1 MHALW
6 IAAVVIIVALW
17 GCTGVPTNAAQYN
30 GRGGDHAGAVSTG
43 GAVHGR
49 GATSGGMGHGSI
61 GGRGASGNGA
71 GAASGGMG
79 RR

>member
-1 MHALW
+1 MKYAAAMILIALVACTSTPTQHVDHG
-6 IAAVVIIVALW
+6 IGNGSHSAAVGA
-17 GCTGVPTNAAQYN
+17 
-30 GRGGDHAGAVSTG
+30 RGGRS
-43 GAVHGR
+43 
-49 GATSGGMGHGSI
+49 ATAGGMGHGSI

>member
-1 MHALW
+1 MKYAAALLLT
-6 IAAVVIIVALW
+6 ALVA
-17 GCTGVPTNAAQYN
+17 CTSQPVTTIGV
-30 GRGGDHAGAVSTG
+30 GGVWNTQDHQATG
-43 GAVHGR
+43 GNG
-49 GATSGGMGHGSI
+49 GHGGNGNA

>member
-1 MHALW
+1 MKYAAAMILIALVACTSTPTQNVDRGIGNGGHASVG
-6 IAAVVIIVALW
+6 A
-17 GCTGVPTNAAQYN
+17 
-30 GRGGDHAGAVSTG
+30 RGGRS
-43 GAVHGR
+43 
-49 GATSGGMGHGSI
+49 ATAGGMGHGSI

>member
-1 MHALW
+1 MKYAAALLL
-6 IAAVVIIVALW
+6 IALVACSSQPTTW
-17 GCTGVPTNAAQYN
+17 VDHGIGGNGGQSASVGV
-30 GRGGDHAGAVSTG
+30 RGGRS
-43 GAVHGR
+43 
-49 GATSGGMGHGSI
+49 ATAGGMGHNGNG

>member
-1 MHALW
+1 MKYAAALLL
-6 IAAVVIIVALW
+6 IALVA
-17 GCTGVPTNAAQYN
+17 CTSNPAPWVDHGIGGN
-30 GRGGDHAGAVSTG
+30 GGNVSAGARGG
-43 GAVHGR
+43 R
-49 GATSGGMGHGSI
+49 NATAGGMGHGSI